1 MTVTRLCECL
11 TLSAAL
17 AMWVGCGDT
26 PKPNATNKPAPSKG
40 EHHEGDG
47 HDHGKD
53 KDGHADHAHPSEGP
67 HHGHLIELGKEEYHA
82 ELTHDEATKT
92 VTVYVLDG
100 KTAKVA
106 VPIEEQEITL
116 NLAVDGKP
124 SQFKLAAAPQEGD
137 PEGQSSRYSLSDEAL
152 LEALESPKA
161 AGRLTITIKGKPYS
175 GKVEHAEHDEHEHE
189 GKK

>member
-1 MTVTRLCECL
+1 MTVTKLSGCL
-11 TLSAAL
+11 ALAAAS
-17 AMWVGCGDT
+17 AMWVGCADT
-26 PKPNATNKPAPSKG
+26 HKPNSTNKPAPSKG
-40 EHHEGDG
+40 EYYEGDG
-47 HDHGKD
+47 HDHGQEKD
-53 KDGHADHAHPSEGP
+53 EHAEHAHPSEGP

-100 KTAKVA
+100 KTAKLA

-116 NLAVDGKP
+116 NITVDGKP
-124 SQFKLAAAPQEGD
+124 SQFKLSAAPQEGD
-137 PEGQSSRYSLSDEAL
+137 PEGTASRYSLADEAL

-161 AGRLTITIKGKPYS
+161 TGRLSLNIKGKPYS
-175 GKVEHAEHDEHEHE
+175 GNVEHQEHDEHEHA